1 MTPVWNR
8 IVCANQVYY
17 SNAPGSTT
25 QLVLGSDDHGA
36 SRPNGLVPL
45 IAGAFSVSEPRG
57 KRHSRRKYPWAFQ
70 LSVTL
75 AKGKRARA
83 DRQAD
88 SVDETAQPVK
98 FRNR

>member
-1 MTPVWNR
+1 M
-8 IVCANQVYY
+8 ICAKQVYY
-17 SNAPGSTT
+17 SDGPESSN
-25 QLVLGSDDHGA
+25 QLILGTDDHGA
-36 SRPNGLVPL
+36 SRPNGLIPL
-45 IAGAFSVSEPRG
+45 VAGAFSVQEPRG

-75 AKGKRARA
+75 AKGKRART

-88 SVDETAQPVK
+88 SVDETAQPQPFK